1 VTPPAATAAG
11 RAIPR
16 TPGGGLPRRVSGPAR
31 PGTAARRHPA
41 DPLVIRALRR
51 GRGLADSRFLDRLVR
66 GRLWIPLVAL
76 SLMGIVFMQVSMLKL
91 NAGISRAVQTATT
104 LERQNAVFRADVS
117 RLEAARNIDEVAHQL
132 GMVVPADG
140 SARYVTAGAP
150 GAAISAITHMRA
162 PSSTAL
168 ARTGTSTQTTTTS
181 ATGAT
186 GTTGTTA
193 TTAGTT
199 TSQTAAATQTTA
211 STSAV
216 AAQTPASTGTTA
228 TGPTTTQAAQT
239 QQSTGATQA
248 TSSGTQSPVQQTT
261 APATTAPAGGV
272 VAPSSGQ
279 GQP

>member
-41 DPLVIRALRR
+41 DPLVIRAFRR

-181 ATGAT
+181 ATGTTGTA

-228 TGPTTTQAAQT
+228 TGPTTTQPAQ
-239 QQSTGATQA
+239 
-248 TSSGTQSPVQQTT
+248 
-261 APATTAPAGGV
+261 TTAPAGGV